1 MRREFDREI
10 DAKVKTGKV
19 ADSLSVIMLILCVAV
34 VFWGTLG
41 NGFVSWDDRNYLL
54 DNPYVHGLSADN
66 LREIFSSFRNGNY
79 HPLPLL
85 SYAVE
90 YEFFG
95 LSSRGY
101 HAVSLLWHA
110 GNAILVFT
118 FLRALRINAWAAF
131 AATLLYALHP
141 MRVEAVA
148 WVTGRK
154 DLMCTG
160 FSLGALLAYVAW
172 TRSGR
177 RRDYWLVLGLFLLA
191 LLSKGTALVLPPLF
205 LFIDRLEGRKL
216 DRQVIMEKLP
226 HAVLALVFTLV
237 AFMARASFQEVL
249 EETGFGLAAMLATG
263 AYRLVFYYV
272 ARTLLPAPQ
281 LFSPY
286 PPTAGILDGWVV
298 AACLALVIFGVLFW
312 WKQWLFSEVSIG
324 FWFFLVAL
332 LPALFL
338 PVVGYSADRFAYF
351 PSIGLTYSLGWGLA
365 RISRPVVMAGVVLLP
380 GVLLTWL
387 TVERCKVWHDSVS
400 LYNDSIVLFGG
411 RSGQERNLA
420 RAYANRGNAF
430 RDSGRRETALADYDH
445 SVRIDPAA
453 PQPWVWRGELLIGM
467 GQLSA
472 ASASFE
478 QALQLAPELSSAWI
492 GRSIALRQLGKLDQA
507 LATADQAVRLTP
519 NDAVAF
525 NTRGLALRELGRYQE
540 AIADF
545 DRVIALAPL
554 RFEGYLNRGGIL
566 DSLGRKDL
574 AASDFA
580 QVLRLDPDNRA
591 AKAWLSINL
600 NGAQLESSPPVRQ

>member
-1 MRREFDREI
+1 M
-10 DAKVKTGKV
+10 KTGKV
-19 ADSLSVIMLILCVAV
+19 ADVLSVMMLTLCVAAA
-34 VFWGTLG
+34 FWGALG
-41 NGFVSWDDRNYLL
+41 NGFVSWDDRNYLV
-54 DNPYVHGLSADN
+54 DNPYVRGVTAEN
-66 LREIFSSFRNGNY
+66 LRAIFTTFRNGNY

-95 LSSRGY
+95 LSPRGY
-101 HAVSLLWHA
+101 HAVSLFWHA
-110 GNAILVFT
+110 GNALLIFL

-205 LFIDRLEGRKL
+205 LLVDRLGGRQIDR
-216 DRQVIMEKLP
+216 QAIVEKLP

-249 EETGFGLAAMLATG
+249 EETGFGLPAMFATG
-263 AYRLVFYYV
+263 VYRLVFYYA
-272 ARTLLPAPQ
+272 ARTVLPVPQ

-286 PPTAGILDGWVV
+286 PPTAGFLDGWVI
-298 AACLALVIFGVLFW
+298 AASLALVVIVVLLW
-312 WKQWLFSEVSIG
+312 RKQRLFPEASIG
-324 FWFFLVAL
+324 FWFFLVAM

-365 RISRPVVMAGVVLLP
+365 RISRPVVMAGVALLP
-380 GVLLTWL
+380 GVLLAWL

-400 LYNDSIVLFGG
+400 LYNDSIVLFEG

-445 SVRIDPAA
+445 SVRIDPVA

-467 GQLSA
+467 GQLPA
-472 ASASFE
+472 AAASFE
-478 QALQLAPELSSAWI
+478 QALRLAPGLSPAWM
-492 GRSIALRQLGKLDQA
+492 GRSIALRQLGALDQA
-507 LATADQAVRLTP
+507 LAAADQAVRLTP

-525 NTRGLALRELGRYQE
+525 NTRGLVLKGLGRHQE
-540 AIADF
+540 AIVDF
-545 DRVIALAPL
+545 DRVIALAPG
-554 RFEGYLNRGGIL
+554 RFEGYLNRGGIF

-574 AASDFA
+574 AARDFA
-580 QVLRLDPDNRA
+580 KVLQLDPGNRA
-591 AKAWLSINL
+591 ARAWLANNQSGDQSGIPQ
-600 NGAQLESSPPVRQ
+600 AERP